1 MKDPKIIIDS
11 DVTQITSRY
20 SKIKGISPNEAL
32 ALFLGSKTYKT
43 LNNIDTGLCYEMTD
57 YIYEMFLEE
66 TGDLNELQTNN

>member
-11 DVTQITSRY
+11 DVTQISSRY
-20 SKIKGISPNEAL
+20 SEIKGISPDETL
-32 ALFLGSKTYKT
+32 ILFLGSKTYKA

-66 TGDLNELQTNN
+66 MGELDEL